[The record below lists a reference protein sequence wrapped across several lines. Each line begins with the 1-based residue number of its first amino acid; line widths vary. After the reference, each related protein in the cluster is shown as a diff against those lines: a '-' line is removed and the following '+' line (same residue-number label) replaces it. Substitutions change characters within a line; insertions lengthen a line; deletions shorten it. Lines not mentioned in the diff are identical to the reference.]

1 MFDEQLPAWATP
13 VTRLEEEEEE
23 VVTQEQAPVDTGLPD
38 WATPVE
44 TQEAPVEEVPTQA
57 APTTGLPEW
66 ATPVAPNPQ
75 EPNSEIYSGEY
86 GPSDLLQGPRLGVI
100 KNFMRSYYGIQKID
114 GYTDEEMVDKY
125 LNTMRYLEAGN
136 TVKTVGFVDHVLST
150 DEAGKKAV
158 AEAMQLFQGMGG
170 VTSDAYSWGDTAE
183 AVKDYAWGA
192 IADPVNILAPM
203 VGKVVGGMSAKSAGK
218 FATTLATRE
227 FKRQL
232 ARGASQGVASVAAN
246 KVRGAALRKGIE
258 RYGKAQAYREVMGA
272 TAFDTAVA
280 VGTDIAYQH
289 GLIEAG
295 AQEEQDRFR
304 TGLAA
309 LGGLVGGAVGAGT
322 VALRGVSNLPLAG
335 TDVIDLDP
343 TKTTDLDG
351 VLKSMRE
358 SLMGLEDET
367 FEETFKTKVGKGIEL
382 EALDTNFWVR
392 FLVGDDETGFKGM
405 APILYEKGFRWR
417 GARGEGD
424 NFSNWLADTMKN
436 APEEEA
442 MDFVKA
448 FQEKTG
454 VTLKGMEAPESM
466 EEIANNMAR
475 KLSDSAR
482 NLGAVGNLAKYMRGK
497 DVKSVT
503 LDDAA
508 RVMFSDN
515 LDADFVPTAKSGEA
529 IETFSEKFGEGTR
542 FFQDSYIRLL
552 VTHPGTSAL
561 NVIGWSAKSA
571 GQSASDLLR
580 ASVIYGGGGLL
591 KSLRGKGR
599 EAVLDWK
606 TMASFYRANLQKMQN
621 LVDPYMTKEAFE
633 SLTEQNPDAFKELTG
648 ILPGGVTRNV
658 AEKYGIAPTD
668 KAYQNT
674 TNKALDTLQTFAL
687 VKAQDVF
694 TKSQE
699 MMYNMD
705 IALIERFGYGY
716 REFIARP
723 DAAQFMNTKLYRE
736 AEAQAIDRTLENIL
750 SKSYSRQKNMGLREV
765 ATIIEDVR
773 KIPVIGVHVPFGR
786 FFNNVIAT
794 TSEYSGLSAALKLA
808 GTGVADNKSWG
819 EALAKPVVA
828 WAAIASLVP
837 REMELLERGVAW
849 DERIDEN
856 TGQRVSERYDAPA
869 IALKWAARRVAYERL
884 GQEVPTEFIEDGMAA
899 IFGQMTRQLTQSA
912 TELEQTA
919 QALLA
924 GDGVQAMAGL
934 SEMLQG
940 TASTIASGS
949 TRFIEP
955 INTMAALGQ
964 SSESYTPP
972 DPKTGNTA
980 VVSSF
985 RYIDQLIEALGVDT
999 GAMDRVSPT
1008 SEYVSRSPGRM
1019 AGTRAVGPQTAAT
1032 KAFAMVG
1039 KPSWDAGLFSDS
1051 GEATNYVVREFQPIF
1066 EAHAQ
1071 RLLDNPYF
1079 IKADLGL
1086 KQKMLSDALKLARDT
1101 THQLLAARPDNQ
1113 NAKASLIFKLTQNSS
1128 MTDLESR
1135 LSEMGFEEEKLFDL
1149 RTDQLELLKFM
1160 IESEEELG
1168 MEELYRKK

>member
-1 MFDEQLPAWATP
+1 MDDLNTNFWEQDEVVETEVPQPEVPQEQEAFWEQDEVVQDVPVEATP
-13 VTRLEEEEEE
+13 APAGSNFWSNDE
-23 VVTQEQAPVDTGLPD
+23 VVQPALGGFSP
-38 WATPVE
+38 E
-44 TQEAPVEEVPTQA
+44 TFT
-57 APTTGLPEW
+57 
-66 ATPVAPNPQ
+66 
-75 EPNSEIYSGEY
+75 GEY
-86 GPSDLLQGPRLGVI
+86 GPSDLLSGERLGVV
-100 KNFMRSYYGIQKID
+100 KKFMRSYYGVQEID
-114 GYTDEEMVDKY
+114 GYSDEEMVDKY

-136 TVKTVGFVDHVLST
+136 TVKTIGFVDHVLST

-158 AEAMQLFQGMGG
+158 AEGVQLFQGLAG
-170 VTSDAYSWGDTAE
+170 VTSDAYSWGETAE

-192 IADPVNILAPM
+192 IVDPVNILAPM
-203 VGKVVGGMSAKSAGK
+203 VGKVIGGMSAKSAGK
-218 FATTLATRE
+218 FATNLATAE
-227 FKRQL
+227 FKRQV
-232 ARGASQGVASVAAN
+232 AKGASQEVASVAAN
-246 KVRGAALRKGIE
+246 RVRGAALREGIQ

-272 TAFDTAVA
+272 AAFDTAVA

-295 AQEEQDRFR
+295 AQEDQDRFR

-309 LGGLVGGAVGAGT
+309 LGGIVGGAVGAGV
-322 VALRGVSNLPLAG
+322 VALRGTSSLPLAG
-335 TDVIDLDP
+335 TDVVDLDP
-343 TKTTDLDG
+343 TKTTDLEG
-351 VLKSMRE
+351 VLKGLRD
-358 SLMGLEDET
+358 SLAGLDDEA
-367 FEETFKTKVGKGIEL
+367 FEETFKAKVGRGIEL

-392 FLVGDDETGFKGM
+392 FLVGDDQTGFKGL
-405 APILYEKGFRWR
+405 APTLYEQGFRWK

-436 APEEEA
+436 APEEEVLG
-442 MDFVKA
+442 FVKA

-454 VTLKGMEAPESM
+454 VVLKGMEAPEAIS
-466 EEIANNMAR
+466 EIADNMAR

-497 DVKSVT
+497 NVQSVT

-515 LDADFVPTAKSGEA
+515 LDADFIPTAKSGEA

-591 KSLRGKGR
+591 KSLQGKGR
-599 EAVLDWK
+599 EAALDWK
-606 TMASFYRANLQKMQN
+606 TMASFYRANLQKIQN

-633 SLTEQNPDAFKELTG
+633 SLVEQSPDSFKDLTG

-658 AEKYGIAPTD
+658 AEKYGLAATD

-699 MMYNMD
+699 LMYNMD

-723 DAAQFMNTKLYRE
+723 DAAQFMNTKLYKE
-736 AEAQAIDRTLENIL
+736 AEGQAIDRTLENIL

-773 KIPVIGVHVPFGR
+773 KIPVLGVHVPFGR

-794 TSEYSGLSAALKLA
+794 TSEYSGLSAALKLV
-808 GTGVADNKSWG
+808 GTGAADNKSWG
-819 EALAKPVVA
+819 EIIAKPVVA

-849 DERIDEN
+849 DERIDET
-856 TGQRVSERYDAPA
+856 TGQRISERYDAPA
-869 IALKWAARRVAYERL
+869 IALKWAARRLAYERL
-884 GQEVPTEFIEDGMAA
+884 GMEVPEDFIKDGSAA

-912 TELEQTA
+912 SEVEKTA
-919 QALLA
+919 YALLS
-924 GDGVQAMAGL
+924 GNGVDAMAGL
-934 SEMLQG
+934 SEMLQ
-940 TASTIASGS
+940 STGSTVASGA
-949 TRFIEP
+949 TRFMEP
-955 INTMAALGQ
+955 INTLAALQ
-964 SSESYTPP
+964 QPSEDYTPP
-972 DPKTGNTA
+972 DPKTGNKA

-985 RYIDQLIEALGVDT
+985 RYVDQLIDALGVDT
-999 GAMDRVSPT
+999 GAMGRVSPT

-1019 AGTRAVGPQTAAT
+1019 VGTRAVGPQTAAT
-1032 KAFAMVG
+1032 KVFAMVG

-1066 EAHAQ
+1066 EFHAQ

-1079 IKADLGL
+1079 IKADLPL
-1086 KQKMLSDALKLARDT
+1086 KEKMLSDALKLARNT
-1101 THQLLAARPDNQ
+1101 THQILAARPDNQ
-1113 NAKASLIFKLTQNSS
+1113 NAKASLIFKLTQNQSV
-1128 MTDLESR
+1128 TALESK
-1135 LSEMGFEEEKLFDL
+1135 LAEMGFEEEKLFDL

-1168 MEELYRKK
+1168 IEELYRN